1 MVFGAS
7 RKTVWLWQVLSEC
20 CGASG
25 LLLGIEAR
33 NLVTVGEAKG
43 LAAATALGNT
53 LGALG
58 MTTLAQEYVRQVVR
72 AALAED
78 VGAGDVTTESAIP
91 AELRARA
98 VILAREPCV
107 VAGLPL
113 VEAVF
118 AELGR
123 VNTLLAVSDGDA
135 VVAGQTVCR
144 LEGVARAILTGER
157 TALNFLQ
164 RLSGIAT
171 LTRRFVEAVA
181 GTGTQILDTRKT
193 TPTLRRLE
201 KYAVAVGGGTNHRMG
216 LYDAV
221 MIKDNHRG
229 LLARLGPSALQKA
242 VAAARA
248 ANPHIPV
255 IIEADSL
262 EDVEAALAAGA
273 DHILLD
279 NMTPAELREAVQQV
293 AGRAKTEASG
303 GVRLEN
309 VREIAATGVD
319 SISVGALTHSARAMD
334 FSLELIEE
342 AA

>member
-1 MVFGAS
+1 M
-7 RKTVWLWQVLSEC
+7 KLSSE
-20 CGASG
+20 
-25 LLLGIEAR
+25 
-33 NLVTVGEAKG
+33 N
-43 LAAATALGNT
+43 
-53 LGALG
+53 
-58 MTTLAQEYVRQVVR
+58 VRSVVR

-78 VGAGDVTTESAIP
+78 VGAGDVTTESAVP
-91 AELRARA
+91 SELRAKA
-98 VILAREPCV
+98 VILAKEPCV

-118 AELGR
+118 AELGN
-123 VNTLLAVSDGDA
+123 VETISIVAEGT
-135 VVAGQTVCR
+135 VVAAGSVVCR
-144 LEGVARAILTGER
+144 LAGAARAMLTGER

-171 LTRRFVEAVA
+171 LTRQFVDAVA
-181 GTGTQILDTRKT
+181 GTTALILDTRKT
-193 TPTLRRLE
+193 TPTLRLLE

-221 MIKDNHRG
+221 MIKDNHRAI
-229 LLARLGPSALQKA
+229 LARLGPAALGNA

-248 ANPHIPV
+248 KDSRIPV

-279 NMTPAELREAVQQV
+279 NMGPAELADAVKLV

-303 GVRLEN
+303 GVRLAS
-309 VREIAATGVD
+309 VAEIAATGVD
-319 SISVGALTHSARAMD
+319 YISVGALTHSARAMD
-334 FSLELIEE
+334 FSLELLDE
-342 AA
+342 AS